1 MKNDISLGDIVEMKK
16 PHACG
21 TKTFEITRLGVD
33 IKLKCTGC
41 DHEIMM
47 ERQKF
52 NKKMK
57 KVMKKDA

>member
-41 DHEIMM
+41 THEVMM